1 MRVVDALRGTVG
13 ASCGTQLTDSR
24 PRAWDGQDWYHPPCY
39 TLAWRQDAEA
49 QRLARR
55 CLAIQQ

>member
-1 MRVVDALRGTVG
+1 MRVGDALRGTVC

-24 PRAWDGQDWYHPPCY
+24 PMGWDGQDGYHPPCH
-39 TLAWRQDAEA
+39 TLALRQDAEA